1 MEFIELCSG
10 GGGLSKG
17 FIQCGFK
24 PILLNDI
31 DKYCIETLKKIIQM

>member
-1 MEFIELCSG
+1 VG
-10 GGGLSKG
+10 VGGLSKG